1 MNKNLKSLLLVTTTI
16 GLLAGC
22 GGEEKSKKLIMS
34 TNAAYPPFEY
44 IDTAGGGEYKGIDI
58 EIAQAITD
66 ELGYELEIKDMDFA
80 GLVQSLQSKQADFSM
95 AAMSATEERKK
106 SVDFSDVYYVA
117 NHAVI
122 SLKDSG
128 IEEEANLAGKKV
140 AAQLGTI
147 QEDKVLELEESIG
160 LTAETRDKV
169 AELIQELKSNR
180 LDAIMV
186 EDTVAEGYL
195 KLNPDLQ
202 SFTIGDSESGYAIAF
217 PKDSDLT
224 EEFNKVLKEMIEDG
238 TVDTIVKKYFE

>member
-1 MNKNLKSLLLVTTTI
+1 MNKNLKSLLLVTGTI

-22 GGEEKSKKLIMS
+22 GGEEESKKLIMS

-106 SVDFSDVYYVA
+106 SVDFSDIYYVA

-122 SLKDSG
+122 SLKDSD
-128 IEEEANLAGKKV
+128 I
-140 AAQLGTI
+140 
-147 QEDKVLELEESIG
+147 
-160 LTAETRDKV
+160 
-169 AELIQELKSNR
+169 
-180 LDAIMV
+180 
-186 EDTVAEGYL
+186 
-195 KLNPDLQ
+195 
-202 SFTIGDSESGYAIAF
+202 
-217 PKDSDLT
+217 
-224 EEFNKVLKEMIEDG
+224 KE
-238 TVDTIVKKYFE
+238 